1 MARERIHDGIKYL
14 VDDSGEL
21 KRLEDSM
28 NVFFENYDFSP
39 KISLIVS
46 PGVLIKPADYNH
58 ITKICS
64 YSNAKGQLDFF
75 SNDSDGDSEI
85 IIRIGYNR
93 YFIKLNPDKE

>member
-58 ITKICS
+58 MLTKLTEYLSRTNVEDHINFLS
-64 YSNAKGQLDFF
+64 
-75 SNDSDGDSEI
+75 
-85 IIRIGYNR
+85 
-93 YFIKLNPDKE
+93 KLNERKK